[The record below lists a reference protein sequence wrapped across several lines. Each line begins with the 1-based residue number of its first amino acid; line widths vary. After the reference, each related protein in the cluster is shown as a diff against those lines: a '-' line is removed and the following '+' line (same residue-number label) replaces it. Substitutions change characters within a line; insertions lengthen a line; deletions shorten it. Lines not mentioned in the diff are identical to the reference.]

1 MRMCNRLLWIV
12 VVAVSCGAAASA
24 ADRELVDA
32 RLRDE
37 KTPGARWSRAW

>member
-1 MRMCNRLLWIV
+1 MSIATTRGDAGENSL
-12 VVAVSCGAAASA
+12 AGAQAG
-24 ADRELVDA
+24 VDA

>member
-1 MRMCNRLLWIV
+1 LSDLLWLLGRLIEKQ
-12 VVAVSCGAAASA
+12 AG
-24 ADRELVDA
+24 VDA